1 MWSHDGKTATISM
14 KDVPVF
20 DQPKWPEHGAAA
32 TPAIMTFKMIF
43 EATDRPVT
51 YEDKARR
58 FRVTGYL
65 ATCRMQAQVEVPSA
79 KLTWKSAPIE
89 QCRPADFAVLGEEV
103 NGRYYDETIGK

>member
-1 MWSHDGKTATISM
+1 M

-20 DQPKWPEHGAAA
+20 DQPKWPAHGAAA

-65 ATCRMQAQVEVPSA
+65 ANCRMQAQVEVPSA
-79 KLTWKSAPIE
+79 RLTWKSAPIE
-89 QCRPADFAVLGEEV
+89 QCRPADFAVIGEEV